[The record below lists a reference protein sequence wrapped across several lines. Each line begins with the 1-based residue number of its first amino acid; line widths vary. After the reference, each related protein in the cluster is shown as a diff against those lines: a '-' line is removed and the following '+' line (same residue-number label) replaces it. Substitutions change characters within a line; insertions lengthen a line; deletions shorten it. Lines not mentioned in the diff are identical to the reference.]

1 MAIRFHNTFTRRI
14 EEFVPQQPGEVRMYN
29 CGPTVYS
36 SPHIGNFRSFLLA
49 DLLGRF
55 LEWRGYRVRQ
65 VMNITDVGHLLED
78 AEEGEDKLEAAARKQ
93 KITIWDV
100 ARKYI
105 EEFDAA
111 RAFLS
116 FRDAQWFPRATDHI
130 PEMIAMIAE
139 LERRGLAYKVASGN
153 VYFDVARFPAYGRLS
168 GNTSE
173 ELQAGAR
180 IEVNPEKRDPRD
192 FALWKIDPQ
201 HQMQWDSPWG
211 RGFPG
216 WHIECSAMSRK
227 YLGDT
232 LDLHTGGEDNVFPH
246 HECEIAQSEGTTGKQ
261 FVRHWLHARHL
272 LVDATKMSK
281 RLGNVHT
288 IAGLKE
294 KGYGGDALR
303 IALQKAHYREP
314 LNFTLAGLDE
324 AEKKVQRYRDAS
336 ERLAA
341 EAAAGGTAHATDEV
355 AGLADGLRGR
365 FGAALDDDLNVSVAL
380 AVLDEAVGEVNRRR
394 PLGGDAAAFL
404 ALLREFFGVFGLLE
418 KKTETPVLDDAGI
431 DAMIA
436 EREEARKRR
445 DFKRADEI
453 RDQLKAR
460 GIELL
465 DTKDGMRWRRIAGRG
480 ASGTGR
486 TNQEKQG

>member
-1 MAIRFHNTFTRRI
+1 MAIRIHNTFTRRI

-49 DLLGRF
+49 DLLRRF

-78 AEEGEDKLEAAARKQ
+78 AEEGEDKLEAEARKL
-93 KITIWDV
+93 KRTIWDV
-100 ARKYI
+100 AKQYTA
-105 EEFDAA
+105 EFDAA
-111 RAFLS
+111 RSFLS
-116 FRDAQWFPRATDHI
+116 FRDAQVVPARHRPRARDDRDDRG
-130 PEMIAMIAE
+130 AR
-139 LERRGLAYKVASGN
+139 RRGLAYKVASGN

-168 GNTSE
+168 GNSAE
-173 ELQAGAR
+173 DLLAGAR

-192 FALWKIDPQ
+192 FALWKIDPK

-246 HECEIAQSEGTTGKQ
+246 HECEIAQSEGTTGKP

-272 LVDATKMSK
+272 LVDGTKMSK

-288 IAGLKE
+288 IEGLKQ

-314 LNFTLAGLDE
+314 LNFTLTGLDE
-324 AEKKVQRYRDAS
+324 AEKKVARYRDAS

-341 EAAAGGTAHATDEV
+341 EAAAGGGHATDEGAGV
-355 AGLADGLRGR
+355 AGGLRGR
-365 FGAALDDDLNVSVAL
+365 CGAALDADLNVSVAL

-418 KKTETPVLDDAGI
+418 KKTESPVLDDAGI